1 MHMISKKINI
11 LHISDVHFNKNDK
24 TGDQE
29 IITRALIDTI
39 NKFDGNIDYC
49 VFTGDLAN
57 KADPEEYTLATKWLD
72 TLYLA
77 MNNHDV
83 KMLIIPGNHDVD
95 RKELSESAHEF
106 RGAAISEKYFNTFID
121 KGQSNR
127 KHMSKFI
134 EWHDMFK
141 SERDWVISTW
151 NNDVELVIDNHK
163 YIDISFITVNSALLS
178 CDSDDKGNLCINIKQ
193 LKECIA
199 RCMNTNS
206 LRIGL
211 IHHPL
216 TKDNKNGWF
225 KDWNNHKAYTAL
237 SNKYG
242 CHFLLSGHVHDAEA
256 HSYSNNQGQAL
267 TTFQC
272 GSLYNDSEWKKEF
285 SILEID
291 IGKSIVKPRSYAYH
305 DQSGTWIER
314 QEQSHE
320 VLVNLSDVIERTPIE
335 NPPPHQSSDV
345 KQILNISEHVNFYD
359 STYEN
364 NELEKIQISQDIFVN
379 DDCDYN
385 SNHQNYD
392 VIIWLPNPQVISQIK
407 KTRNITGI
415 VFCIDN
421 IKTARTII
429 ENNLDAVT
437 GKIITGN
444 SFKRTPD
451 HIKQKVADLIKLFSK
466 KGFMLSVSIP
476 ANLFDYSED
485 KKKVNTVNYALI
497 NSMLFKVFA
506 ELHSAG
512 IPNINVKVM
521 SQGEKNNGI
530 DSRIVKLAK
539 KYLSSETIV
548 KRSYI
553 DVESELTLSLLNKIL
568 GLSCW
573 FVDQSKSNSDSEWLN
588 SIKGI

>member
-1 MHMISKKINI
+1 MISKKINI
-11 LHISDVHFNKNDK
+11 LHISDVHFNSDDKN
-24 TGDQE
+24 GSQN

-39 NKFDGNIDYC
+39 RKFNDDIDYC

-57 KADPEEYTLATKWLD
+57 QANPNEYKIATQWLD
-72 TLYLA
+72 ALHSA
-77 MNNHDV
+77 MNNRNV
-83 KMLIIPGNHDVD
+83 KFIIIPGNHDVD
-95 RKELSESAHEF
+95 RKEVSKSAHEI
-106 RGAAISEKYFNTFID
+106 RGAAVSEKYFNTFID
-121 KGQSNR
+121 KGPSSR
-127 KHMSKFI
+127 KHMSNFI
-134 EWHDMFK
+134 EWHDRFK

-151 NNDVELVIDNHK
+151 NNDVELVVDSSK
-163 YIDISFITVNSALLS
+163 YIDISFITFNSALLS
-178 CDSDDKGNLCINIKQ
+178 CDSHDQGNLCINIKQ
-193 LKECIA
+193 LNECIS
-199 RCMNTNS
+199 RCMDTNS

-256 HSYSNNQGQAL
+256 HSYSNNQGQEL

-291 IGKSIVKPRSYAYH
+291 ISKSIVKPRIYAYH
-305 DQSGTWIER
+305 DESGEWIER
-314 QEQSHE
+314 LEQSHG
-320 VLVNLSDVIERTPIE
+320 VHVNLSELTKEKSIE
-335 NPPPHQSSDV
+335 NFSAYQYSDE
-345 KQILNISEHVNFYD
+345 KKALNVSDNVNFYD

-364 NELEKIQISQDIFVN
+364 SELEKIKISQDIFIN
-379 DDCDYN
+379 DNCDYN
-385 SNHQNYD
+385 SNYKSYD
-392 VIIWLPNPQVISQIK
+392 VIIWLPKPQVISQIARTK
-407 KTRNITGI
+407 NITGI
-415 VFCIDN
+415 VFCIDD
-421 IKTARTII
+421 IKTALSTI
-429 ENNLDAVT
+429 EKNLDIAT
-437 GKIITGN
+437 GRTLTENPFKKI
-444 SFKRTPD
+444 PD
-451 HIKQKVADLIKLFSK
+451 DIKQKVADLIKIFSK

-485 KKKVNTVNYALI
+485 RKKVNTVYNALI

-530 DSRIVKLAK
+530 DSRIAKLATK
-539 KYLSSETIV
+539 HLSSETIV
-548 KRSYI
+548 NRSYI
-553 DVESELTLSLLNKIL
+553 DIESELTLSLLNKIL

-573 FVDQSKSNSDSEWLN
+573 FVDQSKTNSHSEWLN
-588 SIKGI
+588 CIKGL